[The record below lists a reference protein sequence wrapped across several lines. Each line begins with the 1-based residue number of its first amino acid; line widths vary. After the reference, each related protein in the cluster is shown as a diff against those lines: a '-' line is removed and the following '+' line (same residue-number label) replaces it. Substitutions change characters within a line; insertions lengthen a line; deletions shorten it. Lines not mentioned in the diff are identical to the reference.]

1 MEQRLDS
8 APKCFGCSAP
18 ILDGDLVLRDHG
30 DWHHVRCA
38 RILTS
43 DKQVSESR
51 GRQRASEAIM
61 TRSQERLTRAARL
74 TDESPAIVCVICLTG
89 IGSFAELAMTGS
101 GATHLR
107 CRPAQ
112 SA

>member
-30 DWHHVRCA
+30 DRHHVRCA

-43 DKQVSESR
+43 DKQVRESR
-51 GRQRASEAIM
+51 EAIM